1 MFSGFNS
8 LMNGVNNSKGA
19 GADIPVFAG
28 ATIGVGIIATGT
40 IETDT
45 AAITT
50 DTTMTTT
57 MI

>member
-1 MFSGFNS
+1 
-8 LMNGVNNSKGA
+8 MNGVNNSKGA

-57 MI
+57 TI